1 MHEDILVTI
10 LLATHNGERY
20 LAQQMDSIIDQTH
33 NNWRVFV
40 SDDRST
46 DNTCS
51 LINAYIKRYP
61 EKIEFI
67 DNSNGF
73 GSACANFFFL
83 LKQAVE
89 RDIDYVMF
97 CDQDD
102 VWAAD
107 KIEISLKAMIEAEVK
122 AGAQCPLL
130 VFTDLEVADSQM
142 NLHSKSFMTYS
153 HLKGTRT
160 LLRHLLIQ
168 NVVTGCTM
176 MINKALSKLSLQND
190 EETCVLMHD
199 WWIAL
204 TASTLGKIIFLDVV
218 LVRYRQHEKNSIGA
232 KNVMSLK
239 YLINKIFIDN
249 NIRVSMRHSMK
260 QAKQFYKTYG
270 SCLSKE
276 DAVLVKNYSE
286 LGDRRKPYRIVFLIK
301 QRVFKYGFFRK
312 IAQIVWV

>member
-1 MHEDILVTI
+1 MHEDRLVTV
-10 LLATHNGERY
+10 LLATYNGEKY
-20 LAQQMDSIIDQTH
+20 VDQQIQSIINQTH
-33 NNWRVFV
+33 KNWRILI
-40 SDDRST
+40 SDDIST
-46 DNTCS
+46 DDTRSVIQSFVKKHPERIEIVEN
-51 LINAYIKRYP
+51 IK
-61 EKIEFI
+61 
-67 DNSNGF
+67 GF
-73 GSACANFFFL
+73 GGACANFFFL

-89 RDIDYVMF
+89 RDLDYVMF

-102 VWAAD
+102 VWAPG
-107 KIEISLKAMIEAEVK
+107 KIEISLKAMIKAEEK

-130 VFTDLEVADSQM
+130 VFSDLEVADSQM

-190 EETCVLMHD
+190 DETCVLMHD

-204 TASTLGKIIFLDVV
+204 TASALGKIIFLDVA
-218 LVRYRQHEKNSIGA
+218 LVRYRQHEKNAIGA

-239 YLINKIFIDN
+239 YLINKIFINN
-249 NIRVSMRHSMK
+249 NIRISMRHSMQ
-260 QAKQFYKTYG
+260 QAKQFYATYG

-301 QRVFKYGFFRK
+301 HRVFKYGFFRK